1 MSLMKIKDLFHF
13 EKGSL
18 QSTKATPGDYD
29 FITAAADWKTHNE
42 YTHDCEALIFA
53 AAASGSLGRTHYVNG
68 KFISSD
74 LCFIITPKDPVK
86 YPIDL
91 KFYHLIFLAF
101 KDEIVRNTKSG
112 TSKEAI
118 GLTVFGKYELPYFDI
133 EKQEETRKKFIN
145 AQNYSKKLES
155 ELSRQLE
162 LVNKLRKAFI
172 LDAITGTLV
181 PQSTNDESASELL
194 QEIKAE
200 KNQLVREKKIKNQKA
215 FKKISKDEIPFDI
228 PNNWVWIRLGEI
240 VFDQAYGTSTKATSS
255 GDVPILRMGN
265 ITTNGELSY
274 ANLKYISKNNKDLPK
289 LYLEKGDL
297 VFNRTNSYELVGK
310 CAIFNNASP
319 FTLASYL
326 IRVRFNNR
334 TSPSFFANYINS
346 SICRETQIEPHIVQ
360 QTGQANF
367 NGTKLSNI
375 VCPLP
380 PFSEQER
387 ISVKLDEIRIFC
399 DGLEFNITDSQHRNE
414 LLLKQVLTDTL
425 GLKQQKVEPQKKASK
440 KEERTSKFDPNTTL
454 MEIVELLK
462 KHGKLHAEELWKMS
476 KYPDDIDAFYA
487 ELKKQIELNKLV
499 KESKEKGYLE
509 LV

>member
-13 EKGSL
+13 AKGSL
-18 QSTKATPGDYD
+18 QSTKATPGEYD
-29 FITAAADWKTHNE
+29 FITAAASWKTHKE

-74 LCFIITPKDPVK
+74 LCFIITPKDPDK

-133 EKQEETRKKFIN
+133 EKQIETREQFVN
-145 AQNYSKKLES
+145 AQESTNKLDS
-155 ELSRQLE
+155 ELSHQLK
-162 LVNKLRKAFI
+162 LVTQLRKAFV
-172 LDAITGTLV
+172 LEAIQGKLV
-181 PQSTNDESASELL
+181 HQVSNDESASELL
-194 QEIKAE
+194 QKIKVE
-200 KNQLVREKKIKNQKA
+200 KDQLLKEKKIKKQKA
-215 FKKISKDEIPFDI
+215 FKQISKDEIPYSI
-228 PNNWVWIRLGEI
+228 PNSWEWIRLGEI
-240 VFDQAYGTSTKATSS
+240 VFDQSYGTSTKATSS
-255 GDVPILRMGN
+255 GDIPILRMGN
-265 ITTNGELSY
+265 IATNGDMLYS
-274 ANLKYISKNNKDLPK
+274 NLKYISKNNKDLPK

-297 VFNRTNSYELVGK
+297 IFNRTNSFELVGK
-310 CAIFNNASP
+310 CAVFNQESLY
-319 FTLASYL
+319 TLASYL
-326 IRVRFNNR
+326 IRVRFNNSI
-334 TSPSFFANYINS
+334 SPNFIAYYINS

-375 VCPLP
+375 ICPISP
-380 PFSEQER
+380 YSEQLR
-387 ISVKLDEIRIFC
+387 ISAKLEEIKNFC
-399 DGLEFNITDSQHRNE
+399 DDLDSNIKESQNQNE
-414 LLLKQVLTDTL
+414 QLLKQVLTEAL
-425 GLKQQKVEPQKKASK
+425 GIKIDKAEPQKKESK
-440 KEERTSKFDPNTTL
+440 NEQMSSKFDPNTTL

-462 KHGKLHAEELWKMS
+462 KHGKIHAEELWKMS

-487 ELKKQIELNKLV
+487 ELKKQIEFSKTV
-499 KESKEKGYLE
+499 KESSEKGYLE
-509 LV
+509 LA